1 MSKIKLLREELKEL
15 HAKYDNL
22 DFAHLALQNDFNDQ
36 QELKNKS
43 HFNNARLRK
52 RIADLQKESL
62 IEEIV
67 GACEDPLVQKQM
79 AYMLAR
85 VGCRPEAEEE
95 LATQVG

>member
-22 DFAHLALQNDFNDQ
+22 DFAHLALTNDFKDQ

-52 RIADLQKESL
+52 RIADLEYENQKL
-62 IEEIV
+62 YDRIEKITNAAEIIIK
-67 GACEDPLVQKQM
+67 CSSD
-79 AYMLAR
+79 
-85 VGCRPEAEEE
+85 
-95 LATQVG
+95 